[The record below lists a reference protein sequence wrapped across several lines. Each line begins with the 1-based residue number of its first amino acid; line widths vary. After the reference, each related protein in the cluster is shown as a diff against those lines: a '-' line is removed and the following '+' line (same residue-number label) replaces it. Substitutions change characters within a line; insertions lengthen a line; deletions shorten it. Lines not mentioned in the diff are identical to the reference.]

1 MAEPSGPPIFQMS
14 MVFDPSSTPQTSQSV
29 LTKAQAE
36 HFTLRVKPL
45 VSAIYGPMETDTEK
59 LCDRIEQ
66 LITETLSKVANQT
79 TGQTPQSDDWA
90 NIWAG
95 EHAPNFSSLANSRWS
110 QDDVLLITYG
120 DSLLETDTPKET
132 AKETAKEQPL
142 RTLDRFLSDHLQDVV
157 TGVHI
162 LPFFP
167 YSSDDGFA
175 VIDYRQVNPALG
187 DWEDISRIAEKF
199 DLMTDVV
206 MNHISSQ
213 SDWFKQFEAGEA
225 PGCNY
230 FHAIDPA
237 TDVSQVTRPRSSPL
251 LRAVETPT
259 GTQHVWATFGEDQ
272 IDLNFANPDVLVEFL
287 SIILFYLET
296 GARYLRLDAVGF
308 LWKTLG
314 TPCIHLRETHLLI
327 RLMREVIAI
336 AQPKAVLITETNV
349 PNREN
354 LSYFGNR
361 NEAHMIYNF
370 SLPPLVVNALLQAR
384 SDHLRTWMMSMPPAP
399 SGCAYF
405 NFTASHDGIGMRPA
419 EGLLEET
426 EMETFLRCMQQF
438 GGKISM
444 RAKPDGTESPYEVNI
459 SFFDAMKGTAHGE
472 DEWQLQR
479 FICSQTIMMALEGI
493 PAFYIHS
500 LLATANDH
508 DSVKQTGRNRSINR
522 HRWDYSK
529 LQRKLNDNASD
540 QAIALKE
547 LSRIIKIRRQQEAFH
562 PNATQYTLQL
572 KPELFGFWRQS
583 IGRDQSI
590 FSVHN
595 LTSQAQ
601 RLGMRDINLTVT
613 DPWFDLISG
622 LKIEEGMSEITL
634 APYQSVWIT
643 NQQESDDDLTS

>member
-1 MAEPSGPPIFQMS
+1 MAL
-14 MVFDPSSTPQTSQSV
+14 DTASTQAPAAMLTDSQI
-29 LTKAQAE
+29 E
-36 HFTLRVKPL
+36 HFRQRVKPL
-45 VSAIYGPMETDTEK
+45 VSSVYEPLGADTNK
-59 LCDRIEQ
+59 LCERIEQ
-66 LITETLSKVANQT
+66 LIAQAL
-79 TGQTPQSDDWA
+79 GQKAARVSVDAAQPNLWSQD
-90 NIWAG
+90 
-95 EHAPNFSSLANSRWS
+95 HAPNLSSLANSRWS

-120 DSLLETDTPKET
+120 DSLLDIRKG
-132 AKETAKEQPL
+132 EQPL
-142 RTLDRFLSDHLQDVV
+142 QTLNRFLCDYLKPVI

-175 VIDYRQVNPALG
+175 VIDYLRVNPELG
-187 DWEDISRIAEKF
+187 DWADIARIADNF

-213 SDWFKQFEAGEA
+213 SDWFRQFQSGEM
-225 PGCNY
+225 PGRDY
-230 FHAIDPA
+230 FHTVDPA
-237 TDVSQVTRPRSSPL
+237 TDVSDVTRPRSSPL
-251 LRAVETPT
+251 LRPVETPQ
-259 GTQHVWATFGEDQ
+259 GTRHVWATFGEDQ

-296 GARYLRLDAVGF
+296 GAKYLRLDAVGF
-308 LWKTLG
+308 LWKQLG

-336 AQPKAVLITETNV
+336 VEPDAVLITETNV

-370 SLPPLVVNALLQAR
+370 SLPPLVVNALLQSR

-405 NFTASHDGIGMRPA
+405 NFTASHDGIGMRPT
-419 EGLLEET
+419 EGLLDDAET
-426 EMETFLRCMQQF
+426 ETFLQCMQQF

-472 DEWQLQR
+472 DEWQLAR

-500 LLATANDH
+500 LLATSNDH
-508 DSVKQTGRNRSINR
+508 DSVSRTGRNRSINR
-522 HRWDYSK
+522 HRWDYAA
-529 LQRKLNDNASD
+529 LQRQLGNENSA

-547 LSRIIKIRRQQEAFH
+547 LSHLIQIRRQQPAFH

-572 KPELFGFWRQS
+572 KPQLFGFWRQS
-583 IGRDQSI
+583 LEREQSI
-590 FSVHN
+590 FSIHN
-595 LTSQAQ
+595 LTPNAQ
-601 RLGMRDINLTVT
+601 PLAIRDINLTVT
-613 DPWFDLISG
+613 DAWFDLISG
-622 LKIEEGMSEITL
+622 LEINDETTEIVL
-634 APYQSVWIT
+634 APYQSVWLT
-643 NQQESDDDLTS
+643 NQQSDMTVA